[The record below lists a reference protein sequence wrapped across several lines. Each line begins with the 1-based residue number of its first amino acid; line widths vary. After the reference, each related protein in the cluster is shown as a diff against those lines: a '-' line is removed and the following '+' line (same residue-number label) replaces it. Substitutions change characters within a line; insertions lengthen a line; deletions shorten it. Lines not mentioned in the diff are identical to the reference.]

1 MLHAYKK
8 KFYGINKFCFYS
20 SVLITIAFVHQSPGD
35 LLTGRSHWLIGTH
48 LNEVHWFMY
57 RKVSKLQDAYWQK
70 RHLWDFSTFF
80 FCNIY
85 FDAPNFC
92 LLWGKILPSSDISF
106 INLWDIYKF
115 WWRPRKLDFFS
126 KVWLNHKHTISLT
139 Q

>member
-35 LLTGRSHWLIGTH
+35 LLTGRSHWLTGTH

-80 FCNIY
+80 FFAIY
-85 FDAPNFC
+85 ILMHQISVFYEEKYFHLLTSHLLTCGIYINFDGDLGN
-92 LLWGKILPSSDISF
+92 WI
-106 INLWDIYKF
+106 
-115 WWRPRKLDFFS
+115 FFS
-126 KVWLNHKHTISLT
+126 KLSMTKS
-139 Q
+139 